1 MSLQQLQ
8 NENQLQ
14 EAHERCNELQTQVDQ
29 LLQQRKHAL
38 ENAKEEGAK
47 TRAEINALEQQLI
60 QAKLEAAT
68 VKTQLQEEKNRN
80 KKITEEQQKVIVEN

>member
-47 TRAEINALEQQLI
+47 SRAEINALEQQLI

-68 VKTQLQEEKNRN
+68 VKTQLQEEKNRAILL
-80 KKITEEQQKVIVEN
+80 KKQIKD